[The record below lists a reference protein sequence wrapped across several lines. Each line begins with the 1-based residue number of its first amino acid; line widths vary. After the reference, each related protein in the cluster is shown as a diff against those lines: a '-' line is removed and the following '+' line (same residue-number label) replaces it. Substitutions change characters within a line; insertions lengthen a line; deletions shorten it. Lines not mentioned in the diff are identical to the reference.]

1 MPKMFFV
8 QRWCQLPL
16 GTKYYFD
23 SFGDSATTEFLASG
37 TVETTGQEE
46 GDYIEVKV
54 LTNSSLNPEFIGKK
68 YWIVGDAKDDGSV
81 AYQLYTDAGVTG
93 TGMYVKLYAT
103 APTRSV
109 SFTVTDGTDPISGA
123 TILIDDT
130 TTKTTGGAGGCTG
143 NLTDGSHSVKVTKD
157 GYDDYEGTI
166 TVSYEDTSFT
176 MELDETQ

>member
-1 MPKMFFV
+1 M

-23 SFGDSATTEFLASG
+23 SFGDSATTEYLASG
-37 TVETTGQEE
+37 TAVTTGQQE
-46 GDYIEVKV
+46 GDYVELEI
-54 LTNSSLNPEFIGKK
+54 LTNSSQNTSFIGAK
-68 YWIVGDAKDDGSV
+68 YWVVGDAKDDGSV

-93 TGMYVKLYAT
+93 TGMYVKIYAA

-109 SFTVTDGTDPISGA
+109 SFTVTDGTDPIQSA
-123 TILIDDT
+123 SVVIDDGSA
-130 TTKTTGGAGGCTG
+130 KTTGSSGGCTAS
-143 NLTDGSHSVKVTKD
+143 LTDGSHTLKVTKD

-176 MELDETQ
+176 VELDAQ